1 MQIDWK
7 YKEQHWVFERSSGYS
22 GERNIFTGEWLSS
35 DEIYQKRLILQEY
48 ERFKKLCNF
57 FGQENHIEEYYMN
70 LFESFKRNG
79 FQIFKSDK

>member
-1 MQIDWK
+1 MEIDWN
-7 YKEQHWVFERSSGYS
+7 YKEEDWVFERSSGYS
-22 GERNIFTGEWLSS
+22 GERNIFTHEWLSS
-35 DEIYQKRLILQEY
+35 DELYQKKLILQEY
-48 ERFKKLCNF
+48 QRFKKLCNF

>member
-1 MQIDWK
+1 MEIDWN
-7 YKEQHWVFERSSGYS
+7 YKEEDWVFERSSGYAGS
-22 GERNIFTGEWLSS
+22 KNIFTHEWINS
-35 DEIYQKRLILQEY
+35 DELYQKKLILQEY
-48 ERFKKLCNF
+48 QQFKKLCNF